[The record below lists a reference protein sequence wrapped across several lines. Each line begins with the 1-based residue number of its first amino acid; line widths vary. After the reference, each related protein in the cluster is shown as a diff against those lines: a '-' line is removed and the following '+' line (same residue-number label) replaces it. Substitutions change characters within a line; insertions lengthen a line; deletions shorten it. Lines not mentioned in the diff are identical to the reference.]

1 VLAWLQILAS
11 KNVGTEKLVTVE
23 DIAVEHW
30 AKYGR
35 NYYARY
41 DYEGVDKAAAEKMMD
56 NMRAKLSSTTELG
69 GEAVA
74 LADDF
79 TYVDPVD
86 GSTTTKQGIRVLFK
100 SGSRF
105 VFRLSGTGVEGA
117 TVRLYLEKYE
127 EPSGELDKY
136 VLDLVKPLA
145 ALALSF
151 SDLAAMTG
159 RTEPS
164 VIT

>member
-1 VLAWLQILAS
+1 M
-11 KNVGTEKLVTVE
+11 
-23 DIAVEHW
+23 
-30 AKYGR
+30 
-35 NYYARY
+35 RY
-41 DYEGVDKAAAEKMMD
+41 DYEGVDKAAANKMMD

-79 TYVDPVD
+79 KYVDPVD
-86 GSTTTKQGIRVLFK
+86 GSTTTKQGIRVVFE

-105 VFRLSGTGVEGA
+105 VFRLSGTGVQGA
-117 TVRLYLEKYE
+117 TIRLYLEKYE
-127 EPSGELDKY
+127 APSGELDEY

-151 SDLAAMTG
+151 SDLEAMTG
-159 RTEPS
+159 RKEPS

>member
-1 VLAWLQILAS
+1 
-11 KNVGTEKLVTVE
+11 
-23 DIAVEHW
+23 
-30 AKYGR
+30 
-35 NYYARY
+35 
-41 DYEGVDKAAAEKMMD
+41 
-56 NMRAKLSSTTELG
+56 
-69 GEAVA
+69 
-74 LADDF
+74 
-79 TYVDPVD
+79 
-86 GSTTTKQGIRVLFK
+86 
-100 SGSRF
+100 
-105 VFRLSGTGVEGA
+105 VEGA